1 MGGSILISQVSLRK
15 NGFTG
20 GDLNFDLGCNN
31 IFSAIQYHLIQL
43 NSTALP
49 FGPIWAVI
57 RKNRKGKITP
67 VPCEN
72 ITVRRIAECFNRS
85 ESSIFSNIS

>member
-49 FGPIWAVI
+49 FGPIQT
-57 RKNRKGKITP
+57 GKITP